1 MNSREQVAMVFLCV
15 LCIFIG
21 LGSSIYVQ
29 KFFMPPTMKIW
40 DSNKMND
47 NVLRTDNSIL
57 CNPLNQSKALYYRY
71 ETVIFNK
78 TEYIALREQTSSFA
92 VRDILVCS
100 DNYGQT

>member
-1 MNSREQVAMVFLCV
+1 MNSKEQVAMVFLCV

-21 LGSSIYVQ
+21 LSSSIYVQ

-57 CNPLNQSKALYYRY
+57 CTPLNDPRTVYYHY
-71 ETVIFNK
+71 ETLIFNK
-78 TEYIALREQTSSFA
+78 TEYIVTKEQTSNIA
-92 VRDILVCS
+92 IKNILVCS
-100 DNYGQT
+100 DIK